1 MNILEELYYGKIMSS
16 EHDWRYRN
24 KYDHLMEQ
32 IIQNEKIIRS
42 ALTDEQQKAFES
54 FQNDVVKLS
63 SITEMESFI
72 RGFTLAARLMIEVL
86 APATDLLEA

>member
-1 MNILEELYYGKIMSS
+1 MKTLKDLYYGNITPYDPGEQHTREYHQAKKQADQS
-16 EHDWRYRN
+16 E
-24 KYDHLMEQ
+24 EAFAA
-32 IIQNEKIIRS
+32 S
-42 ALTDEQQKAFES
+42 LTDEQQKALDVFE
-54 FQNDVVKLS
+54 NDFVELS